1 MPESKRRI
9 MKFRGIEVIKPKIR
23 KKKLLSRFT
32 LVAVRKE
39 VLSLRRLTYRSGNK
53 FKIV

>member
-1 MPESKRRI
+1 
-9 MKFRGIEVIKPKIR
+9 MKIRGIEVINSKIG
-23 KKKLLSRFT
+23 KKLLSRFT

-39 VLSLRRLTYRSGNK
+39 VLSLRRLTYRSGTK